1 MLLSSIRYS
10 TSSTTSRSNMVA
22 VMVLMFILVIAICS
36 SSTVAAAASG
46 ASDGGSGRHRM
57 GLPIPKVLPLLQQ
70 HQKIH
75 SEMSATQKKKSPRNW
90 LWGQPSNDDDDENDE
105 KQEQDKQEDSETN
118 PDESKNGKSSWK
130 ETRKPVQESHPST
143 KKQGFTRFSIPI
155 FGGMKNSN
163 NNTKTND
170 DDIDSDSSN
179 TTTTT
184 TPVNN
189 RQLERAKRK
198 QEREER
204 AERQKVE
211 KEETIKARKS
221 MFERAKAAR
230 KEKNRN
236 NNNNNNTTKTT
247 TTLDDNNNKTVIT
260 LDESNETETSSLANT
275 TAEDYEDDNI
285 KGSST
290 SANINNGAA
299 PNTIVY
305 SYPQERPRPTMVYR
319 SMPQRH
325 HQSSSSSSMG
335 TTPQGMSPQQAL
347 VVTAVASL
355 LSLVSRIWIVMWI
368 TKQLGWEEDMIDPVQ
383 HFVWECLNDRYVKDE
398 KVLTRAL
405 QRAPSGYNKFQW
417 WRHLKSL
424 RSSNSSSR
432 TFVSEYDDNNPPKK
446 ILPLKTPARTTVV
459 VNITPNEQLDL
470 SYLSDVV
477 NFLTRVHQSYGFGK
491 DVEVILLLESGG
503 GSVATFG
510 LAASQIARLEHA
522 GMNTTVCVD
531 NIAASGGYMIASQS
545 AQIVIAPFAVVGSI
559 GVQAEFLNFNK

>member
-1 MLLSSIRYS
+1 MVVVMIR
-10 TSSTTSRSNMVA
+10 
-22 VMVLMFILVIAICS
+22 MFILVIAICS
-36 SSTVAAAASG
+36 SSTVAATASG
-46 ASDGGSGRHRM
+46 ASGGGSGRRRM
-57 GLPIPKVLPLLQQ
+57 GLPIPKVLPLQ
-70 HQKIH
+70 HQHQIH
-75 SEMSATQKKKSPRNW
+75 SEMAASTSTQKKKSPRNW
-90 LWGQPSNDDDDENDE
+90 LWGQPSNDDDENDE
-105 KQEQDKQEDSETN
+105 KQEQEDSETN

-130 ETRKPVQESHPST
+130 ESRKPVQESHPST
-143 KKQGFTRFSIPI
+143 KKQGFTRFSIPM
-155 FGGMKNSN
+155 FGGMKNN

-170 DDIDSDSSN
+170 DDIDSDSSSN
-179 TTTTT
+179 TTTTTTT

-189 RQLERAKRK
+189 RQLERARRK

-204 AERQKVE
+204 VERQKVE

-236 NNNNNNTTKTT
+236 NNNNTT
-247 TTLDDNNNKTVIT
+247 TTLDDNNNNNKTVIT

-275 TAEDYEDDNI
+275 TAEDEDDNI

-290 SANINNGAA
+290 SANINNGAP
-299 PNTIVY
+299 PNTIFY

-325 HQSSSSSSMG
+325 QQSSSSSSSMG

-424 RSSNSSSR
+424 RSSNSSR
-432 TFVSEYDDNNPPKK
+432 TFVSEYDDNNPKK
-446 ILPLKTPARTTVV
+446 RILPLKTPARTTVV

-559 GVQAEFLNFNK
+559 GVQTEFLNFNK